1 MNKNYLWTKSKARLQ
16 LVSTNTDINYNW
28 LFLPGGPGLGSESL
42 NGLADMLH
50 LPGNVWHIDFPGDG
64 SNTTKN
70 DIEDFIH
77 WQQALIEVT
86 SALPNV
92 ILVAHSS
99 GGMFAL
105 ATPALE
111 NIIIGLVLMD
121 SAPNASWQQFFSQYV
136 KENPL
141 IEAERLQTIYDNNP
155 SNEMLK
161 KLTIACAPYF
171 STKISL
177 QQIIYLLETLP
188 FNYKTHLWAAKN
200 FDQTYQAKWIPK
212 TLPTL
217 IFGGEQDPITPLKLF
232 IESDD
237 FRRSNILIREIKN
250 GSHFPWLDNPTQVKK
265 TFEEFCQ
272 KLSTSRRI
280 LAHT

>member
-1 MNKNYLWTKSKARLQ
+1 MSANPG
-16 LVSTNTDINYNW
+16 INCNW

-42 NGLADMLH
+42 NGLAEILY
-50 LPGNVWHIDFPGDG
+50 LPGNVWHVDFPGDG
-64 SNTTKN
+64 SNTTKD
-70 DIEDFIH
+70 DIEHFAH
-77 WQQALIEVT
+77 WSQALIEVT
-86 SALPNV
+86 SALANV

-111 NIIIGLVLMD
+111 NILIGLVLMD
-121 SAPNASWQQFFSQYV
+121 SAPNALWQRFFAQYV

-141 IEAERLQTIYDNNP
+141 IEAEKLQILYNNDP
-155 SNEMLK
+155 SNETLK

-177 QQIIYLLETLP
+177 HRIMHLLESLP
-188 FNYKTHLWAAKN
+188 FNYKTHLWAEKN
-200 FDQTYQAKWIPK
+200 FDQTYQAQWIPK

-217 IFGGEQDPITPLKLF
+217 IFAGEQDHITPLKLF

-237 FRRSNILIREIKN
+237 FKRSNILIREIKN
-250 GSHFPWLDNPTQVKK
+250 GSHFPWLDNPTQVKEIFK
-265 TFEEFCQ
+265 EFCQ
-272 KLSTSRRI
+272 KLI
-280 LAHT
+280 E